1 MIKKIVLCVGIFA
14 STLSYSAITA
24 SCPHA
29 QPSDSPGF
37 CSSFKSVAQCH
48 CTSSGLPVGM
58 CNDMKLLYA
67 RMISIFGSV
76 QRACEFQHDTLTQD
90 CIDSWHCYLVG
101 GRNSNQG
108 LCSSTG
114 TACS

>member
-1 MIKKIVLCVGIFA
+1 MIKKIVCVA
-14 STLSYSAITA
+14 SIVLSTMTCSVYSA
-24 SCPHA
+24 SCPRA

-37 CSSFKSVAQCH
+37 CASFKAVAQCH

-76 QRACEFQHDTLTQD
+76 QRACDSSGIQHQLIALTLGTV
-90 CIDSWHCYLVG
+90 IWLV
-101 GRNSNQG
+101 
-108 LCSSTG
+108 
-114 TACS
+114 A

>member
-1 MIKKIVLCVGIFA
+1 MIKKIVCVA
-14 STLSYSAITA
+14 SIVLSTMTCSVYSA
-24 SCPHA
+24 SCPRA

-37 CSSFKSVAQCH
+37 CASFKAVAQCH

-76 QRACEFQHDTLTQD
+76 QRACDFQRDTTSAD
-90 CIDSWHCYLVG
+90 CVDSWHCYLVG
-101 GRNSNQG
+101 GVNYNSG

-114 TACS
+114 ASCS